1 MHDYVVP
8 YLGNQNDKKG
18 TPQLRAFSWLASRS
32 LVKVIDYLESWLPF
46 ELEARYVTAY
56 ISKRYD
62 TTYSCKQI
70 IGSVSSDQ
78 SQIQNICGLWNFNDI
93 EDMRLWYGGK
103 YYGKDSRQF
112 NALIRITGLTQE

>member
-8 YLGNQNDKKG
+8 YLGNQIDKKG
-18 TPQLRAFSWLASRS
+18 TPQLRSFSRLASWS

-62 TTYSCKQI
+62 TTYSSKQI

-78 SQIQNICGLWNFNDI
+78 SQIQNICGLCPFLKKHFTAKI
-93 EDMRLWYGGK
+93 SSEK
-103 YYGKDSRQF
+103 V
-112 NALIRITGLTQE
+112 QEH